1 MAENSVEALLKTD
14 RLVLEVL
21 ERVHIGWSVFVDYGG
36 EMAERIDLD
45 ALQEKDSLNKDLGIE
60 YVELEAGRVVM
71 SMPVDARHHQPLGY
85 LHGGASVV
93 LAESVATV
101 GAWLNCPPGK
111 VAFGSEINA
120 SHLRPKRSGT
130 LTGIGSPVQIGRKEQ
145 VWEVHIHDEDEKP
158 VCVSRCRLAVV
169 DAED

>member
-1 MAENSVEALLKTD
+1 
-14 RLVLEVL
+14 
-21 ERVHIGWSVFVDYGG
+21 
-36 EMAERIDLD
+36 MAERLD
-45 ALQEKDSLNKDLGIE
+45 PESLQEKESLNKNLGIE

-71 SMPVDARHHQPLGY
+71 TMPVDVRHHQPLGY

-93 LAESVATV
+93 LAETVATV

-130 LTGIGSPVQIGRKEQ
+130 LIAVGTPVQIGRTNQ
-145 VWEVHIHDEDEKP
+145 VWEVDIRDENDKP

-169 DAED
+169 DAEE

>member
-1 MAENSVEALLKTD
+1 MAD
-14 RLVLEVL
+14 Q
-21 ERVHIGWSVFVDYGG
+21 
-36 EMAERIDLD
+36 IDFD
-45 ALQEKDSLNKDLGIE
+45 SLQEKEGLVKDFGIE
-60 YVELEAGRVVM
+60 YVELETERVVM
-71 SMPVDARHHQPLGY
+71 TMPVDARHVQPLGY

-93 LAESVATV
+93 LAETVATT

-130 LTGIGSPVQIGRKEQ
+130 LTGVGTPIQVGSTNQ
-145 VWEVHIHDEDEKP
+145 VWEVRIHDEDGKS

-169 DAED
+169 DAEE